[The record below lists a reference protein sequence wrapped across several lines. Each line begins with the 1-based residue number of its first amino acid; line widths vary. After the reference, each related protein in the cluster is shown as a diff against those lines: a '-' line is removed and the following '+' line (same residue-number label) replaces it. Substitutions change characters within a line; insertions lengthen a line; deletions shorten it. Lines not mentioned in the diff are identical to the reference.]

1 MRTLMKCV
9 DNGHFK
15 QYEVSTKPLP
25 GGTTELR
32 TSYGRIGGN
41 QTVNT
46 AVLVDDKAYAEFNRL
61 VSSKTKKGYVIVE
74 EEEPN
79 GTVTYHD
86 DPTAT
91 TGAKARNYYKVPAT
105 VDNGAELESLLD
117 DVLAGLEL

>member
-15 QYEVSTKPLP
+15 QYEVETKPLP

-46 AVLVDDKAYAEFNRL
+46 AVLVDDKAYTEYQRL

-74 EEEPN
+74 QEEPN
-79 GTVTYHD
+79 GSITKFD
-86 DPTAT
+86 DPTNT
-91 TGAKARNYYKVPAT
+91 TASQSRVYVKVPA
-105 VDNGAELESLLD
+105 VDGDELNAMLDGILD
-117 DVLAGLEL
+117 DLGV